1 MDRLSNNGIINRKAL
16 KASAKEKLNGNMWN
30 VWKPLLV
37 LMLAGFLGGLITAC
51 AEEGSALYFLLE
63 TIISFAIVPLTFGVF
78 KYILDFVRGDNF
90 DFDKLFDY
98 YKSNIINILLLS
110 FLVNLFIILW
120 SFLFIIPGIIAALS
134 YSMCTYIYVD
144 GRHTEP
150 MEVINASKSMT
161 YGYKWDLF
169 VFYLSFLG
177 WMLLCLFII
186 PIIYVIPY
194 FEVSKAIYYDELK
207 KIKMD

>member
-1 MDRLSNNGIINRKAL
+1 MNKLSNNGIINRSAL
-16 KASAKEKLNGNMWN
+16 KASAKEKLNGNLWV

-37 LMLAGFLGGLITAC
+37 LMLAGMVGGFVTAC

-63 TIISFAIVPLTFGVF
+63 TIITFATIPLTFGVA
-78 KYILDFVRGDNF
+78 KYMLDFVRGDNF

-98 YKSNIINILLLS
+98 YKSNVINILLLS
-110 FLVNLFIILW
+110 FLVNLFIMLW
-120 SFLFIIPGIIAALS
+120 SFLLIIPGIIAAFS
-134 YSMCTYIYVD
+134 YSMCTYIYID
-144 GRHTEP
+144 GKHTEP
-150 MEVINASKSMT
+150 MEVINASKNMT

-177 WMLLCLFII
+177 WFLLCLFII
-186 PIIYVIPY
+186 PIVFVIPY
-194 FEVSKAIYYDELK
+194 FEVSKVMYYDELR